1 MFSHKLLLKLRS
13 QNKDKFIQCCQGK
26 LLDCSLFARCVGDYS
41 VVSVAI
47 RCKFCVK
54 GNRFTGNGGVQNW
67 EIQPNLMPQ
76 GLLNILPF
84 FEKQVIFGLFF

>member
-1 MFSHKLLLKLRS
+1 MKYKFKFKLLLKLRS
-13 QNKDKFIQCCQGK
+13 QIKDKVSRCCQGK
-26 LLDCSLFARCVGDYS
+26 LLDCSCNMRCFGDYS

-54 GNRFTGNGGVQNW
+54 GNRFAGNGKVQNW

-76 GLLNILPF
+76 GLLKVLPS
-84 FEKQVIFGLFF
+84 

>member
-1 MFSHKLLLKLRS
+1 MLPRKTSR
-13 QNKDKFIQCCQGK
+13 
-26 LLDCSLFARCVGDYS
+26 LFLNRKHFGDYS

-54 GNRFTGNGGVQNW
+54 GNRFSGDGKVQNW

-76 GLLNILPF
+76 GLLGMLPSY
-84 FEKQVIFGLFF
+84 FEIYML

>member
-1 MFSHKLLLKLRS
+1 MLLRKTSR
-13 QNKDKFIQCCQGK
+13 
-26 LLDCSLFARCVGDYS
+26 LFAYAWHCGDYS

-54 GNRFTGNGGVQNW
+54 GNRFIGNGKVQNW

-76 GLLNILPF
+76 GLLRALPS
-84 FEKQVIFGLFF
+84 

>member
-1 MFSHKLLLKLRS
+1 MLLRKSSR
-13 QNKDKFIQCCQGK
+13 
-26 LLDCSLFARCVGDYS
+26 LFAFARHFRDYS

-54 GNRFTGNGGVQNW
+54 GNRLAGNGQVQNW

-76 GLLNILPF
+76 GLLKMLPSLNFKFCVNLRFLYKKPVVTGF
-84 FEKQVIFGLFF
+84 FN

>member
-1 MFSHKLLLKLRS
+1 MLLRKTSR
-13 QNKDKFIQCCQGK
+13 
-26 LLDCSLFARCVGDYS
+26 LFVSRYFGDYS

-54 GNRFTGNGGVQNW
+54 GNRLSGNGKVQNW

-76 GLLNILPF
+76 GLLKALPSYFEFLCEKHLFNI
-84 FEKQVIFGLFF
+84 

>member
-1 MFSHKLLLKLRS
+1 MLPRKTSR
-13 QNKDKFIQCCQGK
+13 
-26 LLDCSLFARCVGDYS
+26 LFLNRKHFGDYS

-54 GNRFTGNGGVQNW
+54 GNRFFGDRKVQNW

-76 GLLNILPF
+76 GLLRVLPSLLKINFDILY
-84 FEKQVIFGLFF
+84 GRRSR